1 MTAAPRRTL
10 WLGWVIWSLG
20 AAFYLF
26 AYFQRVSPS
35 VMTDSLMREFG
46 VTAASL
52 GNLSAFYF
60 YPYAL
65 LQIPLGLM
73 IDRIGPGRLMIGAA
87 LLSAVGAAVFS
98 TTTSLE
104 MAAFGRFLIGAGSS
118 VSWVGALTLALL
130 WLPPQRFAMVS
141 GLTLLVGLC
150 GAALGQAPLAAVIA
164 VVGWRTAILWSAGFI
179 GLVALA
185 MMVLLRK
192 TPETAPKTIVRT
204 GVLQGLK
211 MVARV
216 RNTWMVSLYT
226 VFMVTPMAAFGGLW
240 GVPYAMEAYGLSR
253 PAAGATMSL
262 MLIGWGIG
270 GPIAGWISD
279 SLKRRKSVML
289 SGPII
294 LLGIWS
300 VILGVPDLPLTALRV
315 LLFCGGLFSGVSII
329 NFAITRES
337 NRPEVTGLA
346 MGIINTAGMGASAL
360 MLPFI
365 GFLLDQGWDGA
376 MRDGVRVYDV
386 ATYRGAF
393 LTFGIGMAI
402 SVVAGLLFRETHA
415 KPLEVSGAA
424 APSR

>member
-1 MTAAPRRTL
+1 MTPARRAV
-10 WLGWVIWSLG
+10 WLGWAIWGLG

-87 LLSAVGAAVFS
+87 VLSAAGAAVFS
-98 TTTSLE
+98 TTQSLE

-118 VSWVGALTLALL
+118 VSWVGALTLAVL

-150 GAALGQAPLAAVIA
+150 GAALGQAPLAALIE

-179 GLVALA
+179 GLVALG
-185 MMVLLRK
+185 MMLLLRQS
-192 TPETAPKTIVRT
+192 PAHAPRATAPT

-216 RNTWMVSLYT
+216 RNTWMVSVYT
-226 VFMVTPMAAFGGLW
+226 IFMVTPMAAFAGLW

-270 GPIAGWISD
+270 GPIAGWVSD

-289 SGPII
+289 SGPVI
-294 LLGIWS
+294 LLAVWS
-300 VILGVPDLPLTALRV
+300 AILGIPDLPLTALRV
-315 LLFCGGLFSGVSII
+315 LLFVGGLFSGVSII

-337 NRPEVTGLA
+337 NRPEVSGLA

-365 GFLLDQGWDGA
+365 GFLLDLGWDGA
-376 MRDGVRVYDV
+376 MREGVRVYDL

-393 LTFGIGMAI
+393 LTFAIGMGIAI
-402 SVVAGLLFRETHA
+402 LAGLLLRETHA
-415 KPLEVSGAA
+415 RPLDIRAQQV
-424 APSR
+424 

>member
-1 MTAAPRRTL
+1 MTPARRAV
-10 WLGWVIWSLG
+10 WMGWAIWGLG

-87 LLSAVGAAVFS
+87 VLSAVGAAVFS
-98 TTTSLE
+98 TTQSLE

-118 VSWVGALTLALL
+118 VSWVGALTLAVL

-150 GAALGQAPLAAVIA
+150 GAALGQAPLAALIE

-179 GLVALA
+179 GLVALG
-185 MMVLLRK
+185 MMLLLRQS
-192 TPETAPKTIVRT
+192 PAHAPKTVARI

-211 MVARV
+211 MVAQV
-216 RNTWMVSLYT
+216 RNTWMVSVYT
-226 VFMVTPMAAFGGLW
+226 IFMVTPMAAFAGLW
-240 GVPYAMEAYGLSR
+240 GVPYVMEAYGLSR

-270 GPIAGWISD
+270 GPIAGWVSD

-289 SGPII
+289 SGPVI
-294 LLGIWS
+294 LLAVWS
-300 VILGVPDLPLTALRV
+300 AILGVPDLPLTALRM
-315 LLFCGGLFSGVSII
+315 LLFVGGLFSGVSII

-337 NRPEVTGLA
+337 NRPEVSGLA

-365 GFLLDQGWDGA
+365 GFLLDLGWDGT
-376 MRDGVRVYDV
+376 MREGVRVYDL

-393 LTFGIGMAI
+393 LTFAIGMGVAI
-402 SVVAGLLFRETHA
+402 LAGLLLRETHA
-415 KPLEVSGAA
+415 RPMEINGEA